1 MRLRLDIAYHG
12 AAFEG
17 WQSQPGGNTIQD
29 HLENA
34 FSKLCQP
41 RIVVHGAGRTDS
53 GVHAECQTAHAD
65 VPDGRLN
72 LRGWANAINAHLPE
86 RIRVM
91 GIQEAAP
98 DFHARFSAKGKIYRY
113 SIWNAPAV
121 HPLECDRAWH
131 VPQKLNLEA
140 IQQTCTLFTG
150 RHDFAAFS
158 LRRTD
163 EPEKTWRTISN
174 IQVESCGLKICLTF
188 EGEGFL
194 YKMVRIL
201 AAAAV
206 RHGTAKASLE
216 ELSASLHEAH
226 PPFLQVAPAHG
237 LCLVKVLY

>member
-34 FSKLCQP
+34 FSNLCQR
-41 RIVVHGAGRTDS
+41 RIIVHGAGRTDS
-53 GVHAECQTAHAD
+53 GVHADSQTAHAD
-65 VPDGRLN
+65 VPDGRME

-91 GIQEAAP
+91 QIQEAAP

-113 SIWNAPAV
+113 SIWNGPAV
-121 HPLECDRAWH
+121 HPLESDRVWH
-131 VPQKLNLEA
+131 VPQSLQFPAIEEA
-140 IQQTCTLFTG
+140 CRLFTG
-150 RHDFAAFS
+150 THDFAAFS

-163 EPEKTWRTISN
+163 KPENTWRTISN
-174 IQVESCGLKICLTF
+174 IRLDSQGPKIHLTF

-206 RHGTAKASLE
+206 RHGTGKATFE
-216 ELSASLHEAH
+216 ELSTSLHGAH
-226 PPFLQVAPAHG
+226 PPFLHVAPAHG
-237 LCLVKVLY
+237 LCLVQVVY